1 MDIFESVT
9 VKEEIID
16 NNNVTTIEVEEKSTG
31 SLNAG
36 LPVDTLEGFSIVTGL
51 KENNFYGTGRSV
63 DVLVNTLIIKSI

>member
-16 NNNVTTIEVEEKSTG
+16 NNNVNLIIEVEEKSTG

-36 LPVDTLEGFSIVTGL
+36 LAVDTLEGFSIVTGL
-51 KENNFYGTGRSV
+51 KENNSLWHRQ
-63 DVLVNTLIIKSI
+63 IC